1 MLCADKG
8 LRGSS
13 GQDSRMHLC
22 LSMCMYDSGG
32 RRFHLCAKQVVART
46 RDTSRHDKTVSG
58 VDSSEQGNSICR
70 WPHQHQGWLCSLLFI
85 LINVFPH
92 PCFSVVKQSEDKIFL
107 CACVC

>member
-92 PCFSVVKQSEDKIFL
+92 PCFSVVKQSEDKIFV
-107 CACVC
+107 CACAC